1 MNKEHL
7 VPQMLLRLWP
17 FRRGAGQIIPF
28 DKFFSRL
35 RFGTNEATVRT
46 TDGFAMTV
54 NPNELIGRH
63 IYLTGE
69 FDRSIIEILCN
80 FSQPNDVLLD
90 VGANVGYVSAC
101 FLKNVQGSR
110 AIAVERRGRP

>member
-1 MNKEHL
+1 
-7 VPQMLLRLWP
+7 MLLRPWP
-17 FRRGAGQIIPF
+17 FPRGAGRIV
-28 DKFFSRL
+28 DKFFGGLHFR
-35 RFGTNEATVRT
+35 TNEATVQT

-90 VGANVGYVSAC
+90 VGANIGYVSAC
-101 FLKNVQGSR
+101 FLKNVQESR
-110 AIAVERRGRP
+110 AIAVEPQEGVL